1 MAKKGGLDNP
11 FDMLDMQGGN
21 PFDLLSLETG
31 KKINLTS
38 PEKQL
43 SASKMPQGKN
53 EEDDTERNRGL
64 SQPTLERP
72 VITYVSALDLAL
84 PRLFSG

>member
-11 FDMLDMQGGN
+11 FDMLDIQGGN
-21 PFDLLSLETG
+21 PFDLLSLEIG

-38 PEKQL
+38 PEQ
-43 SASKMPQGKN
+43 QGKK

-84 PRLFSG
+84 SRLFPG